1 MPKLIMITLLLL
13 IGGCTDSKYAE
24 PVPLNIIDKSNEL
37 CQSMDGVKSLRIS
50 NDCVR
55 SGKFCSNTLV
65 TTAKVT
71 CNKFDARVSI
81 DIEWEVK

>member
-1 MPKLIMITLLLL
+1 MSKLIIITILVLL
-13 IGGCTDSKYAE
+13 GGCSDSNYTQ
-24 PVPLNIIDKSNEL
+24 PVPLSIIDKSNEL

-55 SGKFCSNTLV
+55 NGKFCSNTLI